1 VKSKDN
7 LGKPKK
13 MQDFEVWFDDNGD
26 LAIFSYPGYRQQ
38 GKKEQNSVFQ
48 DTLEY
53 VGYFSAT
60 GGNSHIKMQSIVSGR
75 TYHMFMTD
83 FHEAL
88 FTKRFIDN
96 RIAGLFTFVKKGSS
110 QGIRIFFEA
119 P

>member
-1 VKSKDN
+1 MKSKDN
-7 LGKPKK
+7 LGKHRKI
-13 MQDFEVWFDDNGD
+13 QDFEVSFESNGD
-26 LAIFSYPGYRQQ
+26 LSRFNHPSYNTK
-38 GKKEQNSVFQ
+38 GKKEQNSVFS

-60 GGNSHIKMQSIVSGR
+60 GGNSHIQMKSLVSGR

-88 FTKRFIDN
+88 CTKRFVDN
-96 RIAGLFTFVKKGSS
+96 RITGLFTFVKKGCS
-110 QGIRIFFEA
+110 QGTRIFFEA